1 MQSGAATKL
10 ALEKAPGLT
19 NPVFSPL
26 LESADQELNASLHLL
41 AERARLVTTANSVAI
56 AIDRNGRLV
65 YSAAAGQFAADPGAE
80 VDGQQ
85 DAIRECVKTKQPVR
99 KPAGTDSLS
108 TMLVPVLRE
117 NKLAGLIEL
126 TRAAN
131 FDQQDLDEVVRLAE
145 MVSTAID
152 HHEATERIETRL
164 FEEDIRLHEEATP
177 LKSWHAPES
186 SDSEAT
192 KDQDS
197 QDYRSEIGRLQTCG
211 ACGFPVSP
219 GRDLCL
225 DCEPKHPAGSHAP
238 AELFAISQKE
248 SWISEH
254 GYTIASLL
262 LTVIAAIIIL
272 WLR

>member
-10 ALEKAPGLT
+10 ALEKAPGLA

-41 AERARLVTTANSVAI
+41 AERAGLVTTANSVAI

-65 YSAAAGQFAADPGAE
+65 YFAAAGNFAADPGAE
-80 VDGQQ
+80 VDVQQ

-117 NKLAGLIEL
+117 NKLAALIEL

-131 FDQQDLDEVVRLAE
+131 FDQQDLNEVVRLAE

-152 HHEATERIETRL
+152 HHEVTERIESRL
-164 FEEDIRLHEEATP
+164 FEENIRLHEEAAP

-186 SDSEAT
+186 SDSEAN
-192 KDQDS
+192 KYQDS
-197 QDYRSEIGRLQTCG
+197 QDYRSEIGQLQTCG

-225 DCEPKHPAGSHAP
+225 DCEPKHPAGSRAP
-238 AELFAISQKE
+238 AELFSISQKE